1 MGLIS
6 FFRNGFVKCRFDTID
21 QHGLGKFA
29 LFLNRNFVNW
39 GTGDQFLFDA
49 FQRRF
54 YERIHRCN
62 LVIEVDKRNRFD
74 LVFVDNHLEI

>member
-6 FFRNGFVKCRFDTID
+6 FFRNGFVKCCFDAID

-49 FQRRF
+49 FQRRTK
-54 YERIHRCN
+54 ETDLIWSSSTTTS
-62 LVIEVDKRNRFD
+62 RFK
-74 LVFVDNHLEI
+74 VFSPSFNSEL